1 MANTDMAGRDDDAQA
16 STRKAC
22 TGMTATEQAIAAIW
36 QDVLGTSGFGVEDS
50 FFALGGRSLAA
61 MRVVAQVRKQVGAQV
76 KLADMFRASDLRSFA
91 KLVDSKLPGPG
102 QEKGGQE

>member
-1 MANTDMAGRDDDAQA
+1 MANTDMAGQDDGAQA
-16 STRKAC
+16 PTGKAC
-22 TGMTATEQAIAAIW
+22 TDMTATEQAIAAIW
-36 QDVLGTSGFGVEDS
+36 RDVLGTSGFGAEDS

-61 MRVVAQVRKQVGAQV
+61 MKVMAQVRKQIGAPV
-76 KLADMFRASDLRSFA
+76 KLADLFRAPDLRSFA